1 MQKTFTIRLEPA
13 GKTIKVN
20 KGVSLAE
27 IVHEYGVEFPCGGK
41 GTCGGCRVKVLDGH
55 IPLTTDHKAALEKNG
70 LSDEWRLAC
79 LSYVEDDLVLEIAQ
93 WESIILADNT
103 LFDFTPRKGYGI
115 AIDLGTT
122 TIVSQLI
129 DLSNANV
136 LDVQTSMNPQSRYG
150 ADIMSRIEYALSNKD
165 NLTRLTKLVRDAI
178 QHHIEELLK
187 EEQNKEVKDVVI
199 VGNTVMHHLFGS
211 KDVQPL
217 ALYPFE
223 TNDGGVFLIEPS
235 EVCSALPASCRIRF
249 LPIIGSFVGSDI
261 LAGILSSGIHK
272 SDKPAILI
280 DMGTNG
286 EIVAGNKKGILCA
299 STAAGPAFEGTN
311 IAMGMKATT
320 GAISAVNA
328 NHKKINAH
336 VIGNTTPRGI
346 CGSGLIDAI
355 ATLVKKGDIDEGGQI
370 INDKDK
376 IMLAD
381 PVYITQKDVRE
392 FQLAKA
398 AIAAGLQIIMDEM
411 GIQKD
416 HIDKVFIA
424 GGFGNFID
432 IDNTIALG
440 LLEFPKNKIYKLT
453 NTALMGAKMFLFE
466 NDTVIDDILAKTKH
480 ISLEANMQFQDVFVE
495 KMMF

>member
-1 MQKTFTIRLEPA
+1 MQKTYTIRLEPA
-13 GKTIKVN
+13 GKVLETN
-20 KGVSLAE
+20 KGTALSE

-55 IPLTTDHKAALEKNG
+55 IPLTDEHKAALEKNG

-103 LFDFTPRKGYGI
+103 TFDFKPGKGYGI

-129 DLSNANV
+129 DLENANV
-136 LDVQTSMNPQSRYG
+136 LNVHTGTNPQSRYG
-150 ADIMSRIEYALSNKD
+150 ADIMSRIEFSVSGKE
-165 NLTRLTKLVRDAI
+165 NLDLLTQLVRDTI

-187 EEQNKEVKDVVI
+187 DEQEKEVKDIVI
-199 VGNTVMHHLFGS
+199 VGNTVMHHLFGN
-211 KDVQPL
+211 KEMQPL

-223 TNDGGVFLIEPS
+223 TNDGGVLYIKPDEIS
-235 EVCSALPASCRIRF
+235 NALPLSCRIRF

-261 LAGILSSGIHK
+261 LAGILSSGIYK
-272 SDKPAILI
+272 SEKTAILI

-286 EIVAGNKKGILCA
+286 EIVAGSKDGIMCA

-328 NHKKINAH
+328 NHKKINTH

-355 ATLVKKGDIDEGGQI
+355 ATLIKNGTIDAGGLVVND
-370 INDKDK
+370 NDKV
-376 IMLAD
+376 MLAE

-398 AIAAGLQIIMDEM
+398 AIAAGLQIILDEM
-411 GIQKD
+411 KIQKE
-416 HIDKVFIA
+416 HVENIYIA

-440 LLEFPKNKIYKLT
+440 LLEFPKNKIHKLT
-453 NTALMGAKMFLFE
+453 NTALMGAKMLLFE
-466 NDTVIDDILAKTKH
+466 DDTVIEKILGLTKH
-480 ISLEANMQFQDVFVE
+480 ISLEANMHFQDIFAE